1 MGPQVTARVQE
12 AGDQGHR
19 QNCSNQPGSPLEGG
33 RAEPSKGTLVDG
45 ERADHARAQSSGRL
59 LDAKRLVHL
68 ASNQLVH
75 QVSASTGMKCGRIA
89 ARPRLMRDLTV
100 PTGTPMIAATSAS
113 GRSR

>member
-1 MGPQVTARVQE
+1 MGPQVTPRVQE

-59 LDAKRLVHL
+59 LDAKRLVHH

-75 QVSASTGMKCGRIA
+75 PVSASTVMKWGCIA
-89 ARPRLMRDLTV
+89 PSARLMRYLTA
-100 PTGTPMIAATSAS
+100 PTGT
-113 GRSR
+113 RV